1 MESMDFTMKFGSRTA
16 FALAAFS
23 MASSA
28 YAADLAPAP
37 RLYTKAPPP
46 SPTFNW
52 SGLYVG
58 AHGGYGNGSN
68 TSTVFDPTAYT
79 PGVISTMVVDPVG
92 TTAPFDL
99 SAGPHGGFGGLQIGY
114 NWQGAGSPWV
124 FGLEADASFGLRGE
138 DAKPFAVNAKISG
151 DDGSYTGVASL
162 RQTIDAFGTVR
173 GRIGYSA
180 DRFMLYAT
188 GGLAWAS
195 IETKLGVDNVKVVEV
210 GNFSAEQLAALSTSA
225 SSTDARFGYAVGAGG
240 EWAFDRNW
248 SIKAEYIYLG
258 FDSGSS
264 SLSIP
269 GATADASK
277 LHLHTVK
284 GGINY
289 RF

>member
-1 MESMDFTMKFGSRTA
+1 MKFVSRTA
-16 FALAAFS
+16 FTFIALS

-46 SPTFNW
+46 SPMFNW
-52 SGLYVG
+52 TGFYVG
-58 AHGGYGNGSN
+58 AHGGYGDGSGA
-68 TSTVFDPTAYT
+68 STVFDPAAYT
-79 PGVISTMVVDPVG
+79 TSLISTMVVDPTG
-92 TTAPFDL
+92 TTAPFGL

-114 NWQGAGSPWV
+114 NWQAVGSPWV
-124 FGLEADASFGLRGE
+124 FGVEADASFGRLRGE
-138 DAKPFAVNAKISG
+138 DAKPFAVTAKIAG
-151 DDGSYTGVASL
+151 DDGDYTGVARL

-180 DRFMLYAT
+180 DHFMLYAT

-195 IETKLGVDNVKVVEV
+195 VETKLGVDNLAPAFPA
-210 GNFSAEQLAALSTSA
+210 NFTAAQLASLSTGA
-225 SSTDARFGYAVGAGG
+225 SSTDTRFGYAVGAGG

-258 FDSGSS
+258 FDSGDSV
-264 SLSIP
+264 P
-269 GATADASK
+269 GLDASK

-289 RF
+289 HF

>member
-1 MESMDFTMKFGSRTA
+1 MKFVSRTA
-16 FALAAFS
+16 FAFVALT

-46 SPTFNW
+46 SPMFNW
-52 SGLYVG
+52 TGFYVG
-58 AHGGYGNGSN
+58 AHGGYGDGSG
-68 TSTVFDPTAYT
+68 SSGMFDPAAYST
-79 PGVISTMVVDPVG
+79 GIIPSMAIVPGGG

-99 SAGPHGGFGGLQIGY
+99 SAGPRGGFGGVQIGY

-124 FGLEADASFGLRGE
+124 FGVEADASFGRLRGE
-138 DAKPFAVNAKISG
+138 DAKPFAVDATVGG
-151 DDGSYTGVASL
+151 DIGDYTGVARL

-195 IETKLGVDNVKVVEV
+195 VETKLGVDNVKPGVV
-210 GNFSAEQLAALSTSA
+210 GNFSDAQLAALSNGA

-248 SIKAEYIYLG
+248 SVKAEYVYLG
-258 FDSGSS
+258 FDGGNSVA
-264 SLSIP
+264 IP
-269 GATADASK
+269 GLSADASK

-289 RF
+289 HF

>member
-1 MESMDFTMKFGSRTA
+1 MKFVSRTA
-16 FALAAFS
+16 LALFALS
-23 MASSA
+23 TASSA

-46 SPTFNW
+46 SPMFNW
-52 SGLYVG
+52 TGFYVG
-58 AHGGYGNGSN
+58 AHGGYGDGAGA
-68 TSTVFDPTAYT
+68 STVFDPTAYT
-79 PGVISTMVVDPVG
+79 TGVIPTMVVDPAG
-92 TTAPFDL
+92 TTTPFGL
-99 SAGPHGGFGGLQIGY
+99 STGPRGGFGGLQIGY
-114 NWQGAGSPWV
+114 NWQAAGSPWV
-124 FGLEADASFGLRGE
+124 FGLEADASFGRLRGE
-138 DAKPFAVNAKISG
+138 DAKPFTVNATLGG
-151 DDGSYTGVASL
+151 DIADYSGVARL

-195 IETKLGVDNVKVVEV
+195 IETKLGVDNTTPTDPL
-210 GNFSAEQLAALSTSA
+210 NFSPAQLAALSTGV
-225 SSTDARFGYAVGAGG
+225 SSTDARFGYAVGAGV

-258 FDSGSS
+258 FDNGNSV
-264 SLSIP
+264 SIP

-289 RF
+289 HF